1 MAKLLGCCTSS
12 VSKFKSCSDSAHWI
26 WFNSRAS
33 LVHSWLVCLQPVGV
47 LNLLTLFKLCGC
59 HDVVSVECLLTIS
72 VFKKCTSAANVTI
85 LLKYSTRI
93 TTHRFQHVQWYKV
106 LGKNEILEWHKLQPF
121 PSKQNH
127 DHYWHI
133 IRLLLT
139 YFEIYVRW
147 CCQNQIKS

>member
-1 MAKLLGCCTSS
+1 MAKWLGCCTSG
-12 VSKFKSCSDSAHWI
+12 VSKFKLCSDSAHWI

-33 LVHSWLVCLQPVGV
+33 LVHSWLVCLQPVGILICWLSSSWLPWCCFCGV
-47 LNLLTLFKLCGC
+47 LANYLSLQKVHFCC
-59 HDVVSVECLLTIS
+59 
-72 VFKKCTSAANVTI
+72 KCDII

-147 CCQNQIKS
+147 CYQDRKSVV